1 MFEDF
6 HRLLFGDFSLL
17 SNCGGKLGF
26 RDCICHNVGVLRLLF
41 LVFVKKSRDLTW
53 LELKSFA
60 RVVQAKKRKKSPL
73 CLPGAG
79 A

>member
-1 MFEDF
+1 

-41 LVFVKKSRDLTW
+41 LVFVKKSRDLT
-53 LELKSFA
+53 
-60 RVVQAKKRKKSPL
+60 RVKVLHPRRASKKTQKITIY
-73 CLPGAG
+73 LPGA
-79 A
+79 